1 MKTEKQSVEAKSGV
15 HQADENRK
23 AGCRREKWCSLRG

>member
-15 HQADENRK
+15 HHPDENRK
-23 AGCRREKWCSLRG
+23 AECRSKKWCSSAG